1 VDAKFKQVQEEL
13 NILVKWSC
21 KRSRPFASHQLVKPY
36 GKERKIRMGVVSWIV
51 VGLIAGWLAG
61 MVMKGG
67 GFGLIGDIIVG
78 VVGGLLGGWI
88 ATSFLH
94 MGGMTGINLGSILI
108 AFAGAV
114 VLLLVLRLV
123 RGGRR

>member
-1 VDAKFKQVQEEL
+1 MEK
-13 NILVKWSC
+13 
-21 KRSRPFASHQLVKPY
+21 
-36 GKERKIRMGVVSWIV
+36 RMGILSWIV

-61 MVMKGG
+61 KVIKGR

-88 ATSFLH
+88 ATNFLH
-94 MGGMTGINLGSILI
+94 IGKMTGINLGSILI

-114 VLLLVLRLV
+114 VLLLLIRLV
-123 RGGRR
+123 RGGRRLI

>member
-1 VDAKFKQVQEEL
+1 
-13 NILVKWSC
+13 
-21 KRSRPFASHQLVKPY
+21 
-36 GKERKIRMGVVSWIV
+36 MGVLSWIV

-61 MVMKGG
+61 RVMKGG

-88 ATSFLH
+88 ATTYLKI
-94 MGGMTGINLGSILI
+94 GGMTGINLGSILI
-108 AFAGAV
+108 AFAGAI
-114 VLLLVLRLV
+114 VLLLVIRLL

>member
-1 VDAKFKQVQEEL
+1 MVMRKVQTL
-13 NILVKWSC
+13 RITSIKII
-21 KRSRPFASHQLVKPY
+21 
-36 GKERKIRMGVVSWIV
+36 KERKISMGVLSWIV

-67 GFGLIGDIIVG
+67 GFGLLGDIIVG

-88 ATSFLH
+88 ATSLLH
-94 MGGMTGINLGSILI
+94 WGGLTGIDLRSILI

-114 VLLLVLRLV
+114 ILLLVLRLV
-123 RGGRR
+123 RRR